1 MLKPFIPR
9 RLCYAGG
16 QSREQSPAAPP
27 TGPQSASAQ
36 VGVHNHHARRG
47 TSQDPTGIGG
57 TPDTAVTAMLLVP
70 ETQLHSIQHLHKEL
84 FIYPHETEEGSQVY
98 TSKLQHY
105 G

>member
-27 TGPQSASAQ
+27 TSPQSASAQ
-36 VGVHNHHARRG
+36 VSVHNHHARSR
-47 TSQDPTGIGG
+47 TSQDPEDIGW
-57 TPDTAVTAMLLVP
+57 TLDTAATAMLLVSVP

-84 FIYPHETEEGSQVY
+84 FIYLHETEEGS
-98 TSKLQHY
+98 
-105 G
+105 